1 MRAAGLTNLREGN
14 AVRNIRIFFAKR
26 GRAKY
31 ISHLDMTRLFT
42 RAVRRTGITMWYTEG
57 FHPHLYMTFALP
69 LSLGI
74 ESDCESVDMKLVD
87 DITLEGV
94 KERLNYVMPEG
105 IVVTNVCEPIMKANQ
120 IASSRYKVVLS
131 AKYKDELLEFLS
143 KDEINAIKKGKAG
156 EKLVNI
162 KTLIYDYSVKDA
174 GKEIELTLDLA
185 SGNTKTLNP
194 TLLLSVFANEQ
205 NIDLDGTFI
214 LRTDVL
220 TENNEIFK

>member
-1 MRAAGLTNLREGN
+1 
-14 AVRNIRIFFAKR
+14 
-26 GRAKY
+26 
-31 ISHLDMTRLFT
+31 MTRLFS

-87 DITLEGV
+87 GITLEGV

-105 IVVTNVCEPIMKANQ
+105 ITVIDVCEPKMKANQ
-120 IASSRYKVVLS
+120 IASSRYTVILS
-131 AKYKDELLEFLS
+131 AKYKDKLLEFLAR
-143 KDEINAIKKGKAG
+143 DEINAIKKGKAG

-174 GKEIELTLDLA
+174 GKEMELSLNLA
-185 SGNTKTLNP
+185 SGNIKSLNP
-194 TLLLSVFANEQ
+194 TLLLSAFANEQ

-214 LRTDVL
+214 LRTEVL
-220 TENNEIFK
+220 TENGEIFK

>member
-1 MRAAGLTNLREGN
+1 
-14 AVRNIRIFFAKR
+14 
-26 GRAKY
+26 
-31 ISHLDMTRLFT
+31 MTRLFT

-87 DITLEGV
+87 GITLEGV

-105 IVVTNVCEPIMKANQ
+105 ITVIDVCEPKMKANQ
-120 IASSRYKVVLS
+120 IASSRYTVILS
-131 AKYKDELLEFLS
+131 AKYKDKLLEFLAR
-143 KDEINAIKKGKAG
+143 DEINAIKKGKAG

-174 GKEIELTLDLA
+174 GKEMELSLNLA
-185 SGNTKTLNP
+185 SGNTKSLNP
-194 TLLLSVFANEQ
+194 TLLLSAFANEQ

-214 LRTDVL
+214 LRTEVL
-220 TENNEIFK
+220 TENGEIFK